1 MKITREVVLDLLP
14 VYLAGEASPDTRA
27 VVEDF
32 MKQDEELARRV
43 RLQFAENFS
52 KITPSTL
59 APDLELRSLR
69 RTRKLIGWQKWL
81 TGFGM
86 CFAALGLSC
95 QFSFMGGHVTEFHF
109 LIRDFPFELGACV
122 TLGVICLAA
131 SFAIRRHL
139 RVASL

>member
-69 RTRKLIGWQKWL
+69 RTRHQ
-81 TGFGM
+81 
-86 CFAALGLSC
+86 
-95 QFSFMGGHVTEFHF
+95 
-109 LIRDFPFELGACV
+109 
-122 TLGVICLAA
+122 
-131 SFAIRRHL
+131 
-139 RVASL
+139 

>member
-1 MKITREVVLDLLP
+1 MKMTREVILDLLP
-14 VYLAGEASPDTRA
+14 VYLAGEASADTRA
-27 VVEDF
+27 LVEDY

-52 KITPSTL
+52 KVTPSAL

-69 RTRKLIGWQKWL
+69 RARKLIVGQKWL

-95 QFSFMGGHVTEFHF
+95 QFSFTGGHVTEFHF
-109 LIRDFPFELGACV
+109 LVRDFPFELGGCV
-122 TLGVICLAA
+122 AVGVICLAA

-139 RVASL
+139 RVTAL

>member
-1 MKITREVVLDLLP
+1 MKMTREVILDLLP
-14 VYLAGEASPDTRA
+14 VYLAGEASQDTRTL
-27 VVEDF
+27 VEDY

-52 KITPSTL
+52 KVAPSGL

-69 RTRKLIGWQKWL
+69 RARKLIVVQKWL

-139 RVASL
+139 RVTAL